1 MSGTKGLLAIDVDG
15 TLLTDHGHITAEVY
29 DALRRAVDAGWEV
42 AIASGRTYYA
52 VKDIAVQLPFIRY
65 AVLSNGASIMD
76 LPREAVVHMET
87 LPRVIVRKAVDV
99 MRSLGAI
106 PALYDTN
113 QFDQRVYYDTLD
125 GACEFFEWYV
135 TTDKRC
141 HRTDDVLALDI
152 DVLQIGTI
160 ARKDIIFA
168 VREALSN
175 DPPVVMALPFESEVF
190 GGKNHEFWFLQI
202 VGENA
207 TKHAALR
214 RLSVDLG
221 IPSGRL
227 VAVGDNY
234 NDAEMI
240 SRADVGAAMGNAPDE
255 IKRLAKIVVGSNNH
269 SGLSDVVEKVLFSG
283 EFFPQSD

>member
-1 MSGTKGLLAIDVDG
+1 MSGKKGLLAIDVDG
-15 TLLTDHGHITAEVY
+15 TLLTDHGHITVEVH

-87 LPRVIVRKAVDV
+87 LPRDIVRKAVDV

-207 TKHAALR
+207 TKHASLR
-214 RLSVDLG
+214 RLSADLG

-269 SGLSDVVEKVLFSG
+269 SGLSEVVEKVLFSG